1 MTKIVGGIDIESTG
15 LDYTSGHKII
25 EIAITR
31 YDLDTHTHI
40 DSLEMR
46 FNPRRSIDPKAQ
58 AVHGISL
65 EKLVAEPLLA
75 DHAKDVAAYMAHC
88 QIWVAHNGEAFD
100 IPFIR
105 HEFASYGVKL
115 PSVPIVDTMLDG
127 LWATEDGKRPRLEE
141 LAFSLGFI
149 YDREK
154 AHGALYD
161 TDLMMQCFFK
171 AREKYGFFKLP
182 FESA

>member
-15 LDYTSGHKII
+15 LDYSSGHKII

-75 DHAKDVAAYMAHC
+75 DHAKDVAAYMAQC

-115 PSVPIVDTMLDG
+115 PSVPVVDTMLDG
-127 LWATEDGKRPRLEE
+127 LWSTEDGKRPRLEE

>member
-75 DHAKDVAAYMAHC
+75 DHAKDVAAYMAQC

-115 PSVPIVDTMLDG
+115 PSV
-127 LWATEDGKRPRLEE
+127 
-141 LAFSLGFI
+141 
-149 YDREK
+149 
-154 AHGALYD
+154 
-161 TDLMMQCFFK
+161 
-171 AREKYGFFKLP
+171 
-182 FESA
+182 

>member
-15 LDYTSGHKII
+15 LDYSSGHKII

-75 DHAKDVAAYMAHC
+75 DHAKDVAAYIAQC

>member
-15 LDYTSGHKII
+15 LDYSSGHKII
-25 EIAITR
+25 EIAIAR

-75 DHAKDVAAYMAHC
+75 DHAKDVAAYMAQC

>member
-75 DHAKDVAAYMAHC
+75 DHAKDVAAYMAQC

-100 IPFIR
+100 IPFIC

>member
-15 LDYTSGHKII
+15 LDYSSGHKII

-75 DHAKDVAAYMAHC
+75 DHVKDVAAYMAQC

-115 PSVPIVDTMLDG
+115 PSVPVVDTMLDG

>member
-15 LDYTSGHKII
+15 LDYSSGHKII

-40 DSLEMR
+40 DSLDMR

-75 DHAKDVAAYMAHC
+75 DHAKDVAAYMAQC

-115 PSVPIVDTMLDG
+115 PSVPVVDTMLDG

>member
-75 DHAKDVAAYMAHC
+75 NHAKDVAAYMAQC

-115 PSVPIVDTMLDG
+115 PSIPVVDTMLDG

>member
-15 LDYTSGHKII
+15 LDYSSGHKII

-65 EKLVAEPLLA
+65 EKLVAEQLLA
-75 DHAKDVAAYMAHC
+75 DHAKDVAAYMAQC

-115 PSVPIVDTMLDG
+115 PSIPVVDTMLDG

>member
-15 LDYTSGHKII
+15 LDYSSGHKII

-75 DHAKDVAAYMAHC
+75 DHAKDVAAYMAQC

-100 IPFIR
+100 IPFIH

>member
-15 LDYTSGHKII
+15 LDYISGHKII

-75 DHAKDVAAYMAHC
+75 DHAKDVAAYMAQC

-115 PSVPIVDTMLDG
+115 PSIPVVDTMLDG

>member
-15 LDYTSGHKII
+15 LDYSSGHKII

-75 DHAKDVAAYMAHC
+75 DHAKDVAAYMAQC

-115 PSVPIVDTMLDG
+115 PSVPVVDTMLDG

-149 YDREK
+149 YDLEK

>member
-1 MTKIVGGIDIESTG
+1 MTTIVGGVDIESTG
-15 LDYTSGHKII
+15 LDFTSGHKII

-31 YDLDTHTHI
+31 YELETQKHI

-65 EKLVAEPLLA
+65 EDLATEPLLA
-75 DHAKDVAAYMAHC
+75 DHAGKIAAYMGAC
-88 QIWVAHNGEAFD
+88 SALVAHNGEAFD
-100 IPFIR
+100 LPFIR
-105 HEFASYGVKL
+105 HEFGSYGVKL
-115 PSVPIVDTMLDG
+115 ADIPLVDSMLDG

-141 LAFSLGFI
+141 LAFSLGFT

-154 AHGALYD
+154 AHSALYD

>member
-1 MTKIVGGIDIESTG
+1 MSTIVGGIDIESTG
-15 LDYTSGHKII
+15 LDFMSGHKII

-31 YDLDTHTHI
+31 YELETRSHI

-46 FNPRRSIDPKAQ
+46 FNPRRNIDPKAQ
-58 AVHGISL
+58 VVHGISL
-65 EKLVAEPLLA
+65 EDLAAEPLLA
-75 DHAKDVAAYMAHC
+75 DHAKDIAAYMGEC
-88 QIWVAHNGEAFD
+88 RVWVAHNGEAFD

-105 HEFASYGVKL
+105 HEFSGYGVKL
-115 PSVPIVDTMLDG
+115 PEVHLVDSMLDG

-141 LAFSLGFI
+141 LAFALGFV

-154 AHGALYD
+154 AHSALYD

>member
-1 MTKIVGGIDIESTG
+1 MTTIVAGIDIESTR
-15 LDYTSGHKII
+15 LDFLAGHKII

-31 YDLDTHTHI
+31 YELETQRHI

-46 FNPRRSIDPKAQ
+46 FNPRRNIDPKAQ

-65 EKLVAEPLLA
+65 EQLAAEPLLSN
-75 DHAKDVAAYMAHC
+75 HASEIGAYMGAC
-88 QIWVAHNGEAFD
+88 SVWVAHNGEAFD

-105 HEFASYGVKL
+105 HEFSGYGVRL
-115 PSVPIVDTMLDG
+115 PEVPVIDTMLSG

-149 YDREK
+149 YDHAK
-154 AHGALYD
+154 AHSALYD
-161 TDLMMQCFFK
+161 TNLMMQCFFK
-171 AREKYGFFKLP
+171 ARNKYGFFKLP
-182 FESA
+182 SEIV

>member
-1 MTKIVGGIDIESTG
+1 MTTIVAGIDIESTG
-15 LDYTSGHKII
+15 LDFLAGHKII

-31 YDLDTHTHI
+31 YELETQRHI

-46 FNPRRSIDPKAQ
+46 FNPRRNIDPKAQ

-65 EKLVAEPLLA
+65 EQL
-75 DHAKDVAAYMAHC
+75 AYMGAC
-88 QIWVAHNGEAFD
+88 SAWIAHNGEAFD

-105 HEFASYGVKL
+105 HEFSGYGVRL
-115 PSVPIVDTMLDG
+115 PDVPVIDTMLSG

-149 YDREK
+149 YDHAK
-154 AHGALYD
+154 AHSALYD
-161 TDLMMQCFFK
+161 TNLMMQCFFK
-171 AREKYGFFKLP
+171 ARNKYGFFKLP
-182 FESA
+182 SEIV

>member
-1 MTKIVGGIDIESTG
+1 MTTIVAGLDIESTG
-15 LDYTSGHKII
+15 LDFRANHKII

-31 YDLDTHTHI
+31 YELETQKHI
-40 DSLEMR
+40 DSLAMR

-65 EKLVAEPLLA
+65 EDLSAEPLLSE
-75 DHAKDVAAYMAHC
+75 HAGKIARYISDASVL
-88 QIWVAHNGEAFD
+88 VAHNGEAFD
-100 IPFIR
+100 LPFIR
-105 HEFASYGVKL
+105 HEFAEYGVTL
-115 PSVPIVDTMLDG
+115 PELPLMDTMLSG

-141 LAFSLGFI
+141 LAFSLGFV
-149 YDREK
+149 YDKAK
-154 AHGALYD
+154 AHSALYD
-161 TDLMMQCFFK
+161 TDLMMHCFFK

>member
-15 LDYTSGHKII
+15 LDYSSDHKII

-75 DHAKDVAAYMAHC
+75 DHAKDVAAYMAQC

-115 PSVPIVDTMLDG
+115 PSVPVVDTMLDG